1 MAFATSGATGYV
13 GGRVAARLAE
23 AGVDQRLIV
32 RDRGRAPELAGAEAA
47 EASYADPEALREAL
61 TGARIFFM
69 VSVAEDPDRL
79 RQHKEAVDAA
89 VDAGVER
96 IMYLFFLG
104 AAPDATF
111 TFARDHYHTEQH
123 IRATGLDFT
132 LLRDNWYQDMLPVMT
147 GADGIIRGPADE
159 GAWARSRATKWRMR
173 PSRSCSTAPSTTD
186 VPTT

>member
-61 TGARIFFM
+61 AGARIFFM
-69 VSVAEDPDRL
+69 VSAAEDPDRL
-79 RQHKEAVDAA
+79 RQHKEAVDAT

-96 IMYLFFLG
+96 IMYLSSRTKVKAASG
-104 AAPDATF
+104 AAP
-111 TFARDHYHTEQH
+111 RNHYHTQQH
-123 IRATGLDFT
+123 IRATGLGFIF
-132 LLRDNWYQDMLPVMT
+132 LRDNWYQDMLPVMT
-147 GADGIIRGPADE
+147 GADGSSGDRRTR
-159 GAWARSRATKWRMR
+159 GAWARSRATTWRMR
-173 PSRSCSTAPSTTD
+173 PSRTCSTAPSTTD

>member
-1 MAFATSGATGYV
+1 MITPAGERVAFATSGATGYV

-61 TGARIFFM
+61 AGARIFFM
-69 VSVAEDPDRL
+69 VSAAEDPDRL

-96 IMYLFFLG
+96 IMYLSFLG

-111 TFARDHYHTEQH
+111 TSSPGITTTLSSTYAPQAPALPSC
-123 IRATGLDFT
+123 AT
-132 LLRDNWYQDMLPVMT
+132 T
-147 GADGIIRGPADE
+147 GARTCCP
-159 GAWARSRATKWRMR
+159 
-173 PSRSCSTAPSTTD
+173 
-186 VPTT
+186 